1 MDTTYRTL
9 LERFYAQHDKRQ
21 MIAHQ
26 LTSFN
31 HFGKVEVPQ
40 TILRSCPVKVT
51 GSPDLPLTG
60 TTRAVAGTAGT
71 NLRVTIETVDETPAP
86 MTSTKPGGPLLQAAK
101 ADPNG
106 PPPREVEVCV
116 EFANVQI
123 RKPTIFENN
132 GAVTPMYPNDARL
145 RNMTYAAPV
154 YTDIIATYTMTTRT
168 RDGAPPVIEVKRR
181 TLPHVHV
188 GKIPVMVGSD
198 LCLLSDTPEK
208 SPRELGE
215 CPEDVGGYFI
225 IQGGERV
232 IISQERMSEN
242 MPFVF
247 RNKKIRNKE
256 IEVIDVKSIG
266 PDNEGAPKSM
276 SVKIVQHPKNVFFP
290 EHIELTCPR
299 IKTGVPLFIMMRAL
313 GVESDKD
320 ILELICGPYS
330 EESVGSYAMI
340 LQECIEAAS
349 DVLTTE
355 KAHEWLAANM
365 GSGGGSRESYSANT
379 LHPGRPPKVTTIK
392 DILAEEC
399 LPHIGGSS
407 MLFEKAAYIGYV
419 TKRVLDVFSGK
430 RTHDD
435 RDAYPNKKV
444 ELPGNLMGNL
454 FRYLFGTKVIKD
466 MKTSLTK
473 EIHNGFWKSS
483 GKIEDIINPS
493 NVYKI
498 LKSTIVT
505 IGMKSSLAT
514 GNFNGGK
521 MGDKKGLSQVLN
533 RLNFLSASSHMRR
546 LSTAMEKTVKLL
558 EPRKLHASQFGNI
571 CPAETPEGH
580 AVGVVKNMSSTASVS
595 LPMSAEPVVG
605 FLYDI
610 LKMKNL
616 GDVPRAALF
625 TLLRVFMNGSWIGVL
640 DVTAAGAV
648 IAIEQLRAAK
658 RSGRIHIQTGITFR
672 PAFREV
678 WINTEGGRLMRP
690 LLNGAA
696 MREVTSGTLPDL
708 SACETWNDVIQW
720 KSKGGHSLIEFIDA
734 TETENCYI
742 AMTPEHFAKD
752 STYTHMEIHPSTILG
767 TMASNIPFPDHN
779 QAPRNCYQCLSV
791 DETVRLAD
799 GTERRVADVT
809 IGDEVMVFNPDTLE
823 MTTSPVCV
831 QYVRPT
837 TKKIYTLTISGDRKL
852 TATTDHRLMTN
863 NGWKEV
869 GQLNPA
875 DDLIAVSTEPESLPQ
890 EAIAPTI
897 IMDRETFLKRA
908 EEHGIHDAMRLGHAK
923 LLQTLGMLPLV
934 ATDVRLHIL
943 SRICGLAFTNGSLT
957 VFHKTKKVG
966 EKTYTYSLPQFQAHF
981 GSQTAAE
988 RFEED
993 IRRLGVQQ
1001 VAIRES
1007 VRLVNGR
1014 RRHTWVVQHNGPLP
1028 SLLIALGAQIG
1039 KNTEMQQS
1047 PVPVWIRGGSMIVKR
1062 EFLSAFNGGDGCRM
1076 RATIVG
1082 HAVTITCNPTS
1093 QQTTPVLV
1101 PSLRSFFEQ
1110 MVALYSEFG
1119 IGCQLLPN
1127 KEHSSDRVEV
1137 QYTFNSSRK
1146 NLLTIWKRIGYRYNT
1161 HKQQE
1166 SAVLA
1171 ELIREMGVET
1181 VIHPDSYTS
1190 WRNHVFAQGSA
1201 IFLPIKSIA
1210 ESANC
1215 MISDITVESDHHSF
1229 VTTNGIFSSNCA
1241 MGKQAMGYSVLNF
1254 KERMDTMA
1262 NLLWYS
1268 AMPLVSPYMSRH
1280 YGGETMTAGYNVV
1293 VAIMT
1298 YGGYNQEDSV
1308 MINRA
1313 ALDRGLFRSEYY
1325 RTYKDEEKKNQ
1336 ASGEEERFCR
1346 PNPVTTR
1353 HMKLASYEKLGPDG
1367 IVPENTYVGQDDVLI
1382 GKVAP
1387 IRLRGIDGAAIAG
1400 INHASLQAMSS
1411 VAAAAAVEAA
1421 GGKRFR
1427 DVSKLMRTNEAGYVD
1442 RIYRG
1447 RNGEGY
1453 SFIKIRVR
1461 EERVPEIGDKF
1472 SSRHGQKGTCGLIL
1486 EPWDMPQTR
1495 DGIIP
1500 DIIINPHCFV
1510 GETRVALP
1518 NGLARRIDSFSE
1530 EGLEKVLSWD
1540 PETQRV
1546 YESFSLGRS
1555 DRGVQPTIRLTLED
1569 GRQIRCTPDHKFMIQ
1584 SPDGPIGKEAGTL
1597 TWEDRLIMG
1606 PRGTEDVRDK
1616 KEDDWSLDMGEYD
1629 FDMSTSRERERAL
1642 AFARILGYL
1651 HTDGTLSYGAAR
1663 GDYTAVLFMGCVQDA
1678 NTIMQ
1683 DIFLVTAKTP
1693 KIIDSISATNG
1704 SKTYTIYLP
1713 REFARSLSKID
1724 GMTVGRRT
1732 TQEASYPSFLFDE
1745 ACPSSVI
1752 REFLAACF
1760 GGDGWS
1766 PSLSG
1771 NTLTKFG
1778 FSQSICSE
1786 FADSLEERM
1795 EQFVGLMARI
1805 GVRASVTRCRVCHM
1819 NTVTYQNNPRISVEL
1834 HVESNEEFRS
1844 KIGIRHCVEKLLRL
1858 EAACA
1863 YEGYCAQVRRQ
1874 HDTAMATMDESMLAC
1889 RSYPTALAAV
1899 KASYDKEKPL
1909 NEYYSLLT
1917 STLIGNR
1924 RKPGRSTELRSFDY
1938 KYMESAPVWLERAG
1952 CASWFSKTDY
1962 IVPRDARDM
1971 PTFSLGVLRSESVD
1985 PAPVYDIGVAR
1996 THKFISEGSA
2006 VFNCIPSRMTI
2017 AQLMETLLGRLG
2029 CEMGFLGDGSPFNTN
2044 MTAARLSDILQNQ
2057 CGLEPHSNETLYC
2070 GYTGKQMQTS
2080 IFMGPCFYQRL
2091 KHMVKDKIHCLT
2103 PDHDVL
2109 TPDGWKPIPRLR
2121 EADTI
2126 ATLDPRTQEV
2136 HFTKPTELLQ
2146 FDHEDEIIE
2155 IETATTRQIVTAD
2168 HRLWTPDHGFVIAS
2182 AAQRGSLQQLQDGTV
2197 EPILLIHRY
2206 SKNLF
2211 RKVYCVRV
2219 PTEIFLVRHRNDHK
2233 TAGVWTG
2240 NSRATGPLVMLT
2252 RQPAEGRARDGGLRF
2267 GEMER
2272 DVIIAHG
2279 ASAFLKERMME
2290 ASDNFQ
2296 VHVCKG
2302 CGLIA
2307 VANKG
2312 RGIWNCTGCGNTTDF
2327 SQVRIPYAYKLF
2339 LQELESMNV
2348 SSRLLPE
2355 TRLRALADAATR

>member
-1 MDTTYRTL
+1 MATTTTTYRTL
-9 LERFYAQHDKRQ
+9 LEHFFNQHDRRQ

-26 LTSFN
+26 HSSFN

-40 TILRSCPVKVT
+40 TILRSCPIKVT

-71 NLRVTIETVDETPAP
+71 NLRVTIETADETPAP

-154 YTDIIATYTMTTRT
+154 YTDIIATYTMTTRH
-168 RDGAPPVIEVKRR
+168 RDARPPIVEVKRR

-188 GKIPVMVGSD
+188 GKIPVMVGSEF
-198 LCLLSDTPEK
+198 CLLSDTPEK
-208 SPRELGE
+208 TPRELGE
-215 CPEDVGGYFI
+215 CSEDVGGYFI

-247 RNKKIRNKE
+247 RNKKVRNKE
-256 IEVIDVKSIG
+256 VEVIDVKSIG

-276 SVKIVQHPKNVFFP
+276 SIKIVQHPKNALFP
-290 EHIELTCPR
+290 EHIILTCPR
-299 IKTGVPLFIMMRAL
+299 IKAEIPLFIMMRAL

-330 EESVGSYAMI
+330 EESIGSYAMI
-340 LQECIEAAS
+340 FQECIEAAS
-349 DVLTTE
+349 EVRTTE
-355 KAHEWLAANM
+355 KAHEWLAGNL

-399 LPHIGGSS
+399 LPHIGGAS

-419 TKRVLDVFSGK
+419 TKKVLDVFSGK
-430 RTHDD
+430 APHND

-505 IGMKSSLAT
+505 IGMKSSMAT

-521 MGDKKGLSQVLN
+521 MGDKKGISQVLN
-533 RLNFLSASSHMRR
+533 RLNYLSASSHERR
-546 LSTAMEKTVKLL
+546 LSTSMEKTTKLL
-558 EPRKLHASQFGNI
+558 EPRKLNASQNGYI
-571 CPAETPEGH
+571 CPNETPEGH
-580 AVGVVKNMSSTASVS
+580 AVGVVKNMSSTAMVS
-595 LPMSAEPVVG
+595 LPMSAEPIMG
-605 FLYDI
+605 FLYDVMG
-610 LKMKNL
+610 LRNL

-625 TLLRVFMNGSWIGVL
+625 TMIRVFVNGAWIGLL
-640 DVTAAGAV
+640 DVDAPGAV
-648 IAIEQLRAAK
+648 AAIERLRAAK
-658 RSGRIHIQTGITFR
+658 RAGRIHIHTGITYR
-672 PAFREV
+672 PALREV
-678 WINTEGGRLMRP
+678 WINTEGGRLLRP
-690 LLNGAA
+690 LLNARA
-696 MREVTSGTLPDL
+696 MREVPAGTFPNL
-708 SACETWNDVIQW
+708 SACATWNDIMQW
-720 KSKGGHSLIEFIDA
+720 RSPGGNSLIEFIDP

-742 AMTPEHFAKD
+742 AMTPENFAKD
-752 STYTHMEIHPSTILG
+752 PTYTHMEIHPSTMLG

-779 QAPRNCYQCLSV
+779 QAPRNCYQ
-791 DETVRLAD
+791 
-799 GTERRVADVT
+799 
-809 IGDEVMVFNPDTLE
+809 
-823 MTTSPVCV
+823 
-831 QYVRPT
+831 
-837 TKKIYTLTISGDRKL
+837 
-852 TATTDHRLMTN
+852 
-863 NGWKEV
+863 
-869 GQLNPA
+869 
-875 DDLIAVSTEPESLPQ
+875 
-890 EAIAPTI
+890 
-897 IMDRETFLKRA
+897 
-908 EEHGIHDAMRLGHAK
+908 
-923 LLQTLGMLPLV
+923 
-934 ATDVRLHIL
+934 
-943 SRICGLAFTNGSLT
+943 
-957 VFHKTKKVG
+957 
-966 EKTYTYSLPQFQAHF
+966 
-981 GSQTAAE
+981 
-988 RFEED
+988 
-993 IRRLGVQQ
+993 
-1001 VAIRES
+1001 
-1007 VRLVNGR
+1007 
-1014 RRHTWVVQHNGPLP
+1014 
-1028 SLLIALGAQIG
+1028 
-1039 KNTEMQQS
+1039 
-1047 PVPVWIRGGSMIVKR
+1047 
-1062 EFLSAFNGGDGCRM
+1062 
-1076 RATIVG
+1076 
-1082 HAVTITCNPTS
+1082 
-1093 QQTTPVLV
+1093 
-1101 PSLRSFFEQ
+1101 
-1110 MVALYSEFG
+1110 
-1119 IGCQLLPN
+1119 
-1127 KEHSSDRVEV
+1127 
-1137 QYTFNSSRK
+1137 
-1146 NLLTIWKRIGYRYNT
+1146 
-1161 HKQQE
+1161 
-1166 SAVLA
+1166 
-1171 ELIREMGVET
+1171 
-1181 VIHPDSYTS
+1181 
-1190 WRNHVFAQGSA
+1190 
-1201 IFLPIKSIA
+1201 
-1210 ESANC
+1210 
-1215 MISDITVESDHHSF
+1215 
-1229 VTTNGIFSSNCA
+1229 CA

-1268 AMPLVSPYMSRH
+1268 SMPLASPYMSRH
-1280 YGGETMTAGYNVV
+1280 YGAQTMTAGYNVV

-1346 PNPVTTR
+1346 PNPATTR

-1387 IRLRGIDGAAIAG
+1387 IRVRGIDGAAIAG

-1606 PRGTEDVRDK
+1606 PRGTEDVRDE
-1616 KEDDWSLDMGEYD
+1616 KENDWSLEMGEYD
-1629 FDMSTSRERERAL
+1629 FDMSTPRERERAL

-1713 REFARSLSKID
+1713 RELARSLSKID

-1732 TQEASYPSFLFDE
+1732 TQEASYPSFLFEE

-1766 PSLSG
+1766 PYLSG

-1778 FSQSICSE
+1778 FSQAICSE

-1795 EQFVGLMARI
+1795 EQFVGLMARV

-1874 HDTAMATMDESMLAC
+1874 HDAAMTVVRTSMLIDHS
-1889 RSYPTALAAV
+1889 RPTALAAV

-1917 STLIGNR
+1917 LNLISNR
-1924 RKPGRSTELRSFDY
+1924 RKPGRSTELCVFDY
-1938 KYMESAPVWLERAG
+1938 NYMESAPVWLERAG
-1952 CASWFSKTDY
+1952 CASWFSKTAY

-1971 PTFSLGVLRSESVD
+1971 PTFSLGILRSESVD

-2029 CEMGFLGDGSPFNTN
+2029 CELGFLGDATPFNTN

-2057 CGLEPHSNETLYC
+2057 CGLEPHSNETLYN

-2080 IFMGPCFYQRL
+2080 IFMGPCYYQRL

-2109 TPDGWKPIPRLR
+2109 TPEGWKSIAKLT
-2121 EADTI
+2121 EDDTI
-2126 ATLDPRTQEV
+2126 ATLDPVTQEQC
-2136 HFTKPTELLQ
+2136 FTKPIELLR
-2146 FDHEDEIIE
+2146 FDHTDEIIE
-2155 IETATTRQIVTAD
+2155 IETATSRQIVTTD
-2168 HRLWTPDHGFVIAS
+2168 HRLWTPDRGFMIAAN
-2182 AAQRGSLQQLQDGTV
+2182 AASGDMQQLQGGTR

-2206 SKNLF
+2206 SKNIF
-2211 RKVYCVRV
+2211 REVYCVRV
-2219 PTEIFLVRHRNDHK
+2219 PTEIFLVRHR
-2233 TAGVWTG
+2233 TAAAGVWTG

-2272 DVIIAHG
+2272 DVIVAHG

-2296 VHVCKG
+2296 VHVCRG

-2312 RGIWNCTGCGNTTDF
+2312 GGIWNCTGCGNTTDF

-2355 TRLRALADAATR
+2355 TRLRALAATATSR